1 VLQCRPRRIS
11 RKDRIVPIPPGI
23 RAIDTLI
30 GFRDTYHGG
39 HVAGAKGGYTRHPA
53 EYMFK
58 DIPQELEES
67 DDRLDAVAE
76 TVAQMD
82 AHNIGVGVIHMSDDR
97 TPEAIKRYPGRFVA
111 IRSIDPNKGME
122 HIRMIQRDFD
132 EGLIKGVAFF
142 PSGAVPPV
150 AINDKLAYP
159 FYAKCCELDIPIFVN
174 AGVPGPR
181 IPMRHQWVGHLD
193 EVAFDFPELKVIMR
207 HGAEP
212 DEALA
217 VKLLLKWPNLYYS
230 TSAFAP
236 KYWPKAIIEFANSR
250 GSDKVIYGGY
260 FPMGLELTRI
270 FAEMQNVPFKD
281 EVWPKFLRDN
291 AAKVLK
297 IEVPD

>member
-1 VLQCRPRRIS
+1 M
-11 RKDRIVPIPPGI
+11 PIPPGI

-30 GFRDTYHGG
+30 GFRDTHQMG
-39 HVAGAKGGYTRHPA
+39 VASLRTSWEKHPA

-58 DIPQELEES
+58 DVPDELREGQ
-67 DDRLDAVAE
+67 DRLASIAE
-76 TVAQMD
+76 TVEQMD

-97 TPEAIKRYPGRFVA
+97 AVEAMKLYPGRFAA
-111 IRSIDPNKGME
+111 IRPVDPNKGME
-122 HIRMIQRDFD
+122 AVRLIQREFD
-132 EGLIKGVAFF
+132 EGLIRGVSFF
-142 PSGAVPPV
+142 PSGQNPPV
-150 AINDKLAYP
+150 PINDRRAYP
-159 FYAKCCELDIPIFVN
+159 IYAKCIELDLPIFINV
-174 AGVPGPR
+174 GVPGPR
-181 IPMRHQWVGHLD
+181 IPMMPQWVGHLD
-193 EVAFDFPELKVIMR
+193 EVAYDLPELKVVMR

-236 KYWPKAIIEFANSR
+236 KYWPEAIIRFANSR
-250 GSDKVIYGGY
+250 GADKIIYGGY

-291 AAKVLK
+291 AARVLG
-297 IEVPD
+297 IESIG